1 LAFLHVVGFD
11 FPHRIILYSLQ
22 HQYLARDDMSFR
34 YNNSK

>member
-1 LAFLHVVGFD
+1 LAFLHVVGFFLD
-11 FPHRIILYSLQ
+11 FTHNIVLQ